1 MEPRESEVE
10 QPTEKEK
17 EKELGTAS
25 LEEKVETPAQSLD
38 NRYILE
44 SHNFWMDLHN

>member
-1 MEPRESEVE
+1 MEPRESEIE

-17 EKELGTAS
+17 EKELDTAS
-25 LEEKVETPAQSLD
+25 LEEKVETQTLD